1 MKPIPFCHRVRNNTA
16 MLFVG
21 DGASLPD
28 IKKKCD
34 ELEIKEDEVVFTGR
48 VPHDEVNSLY
58 SLIDIAPIPRSSL
71 PVTEMVSPMKP
82 FEAMSMEKL
91 VVVSNVDALDEIVDD
106 GKNGRVFM
114 KDDVE
119 DLSRVLLNCIDD
131 RKMRKSIGKKSR
143 EWVIE
148 NRTWGQISLTIPE
161 IYDRLT
167 Q

>member
-1 MKPIPFCHRVRNNTA
+1 
-16 MLFVG
+16 
-21 DGASLPD
+21 
-28 IKKKCD
+28 
-34 ELEIKEDEVVFTGR
+34 
-48 VPHDEVNSLY
+48 
-58 SLIDIAPIPRSSL
+58 
-71 PVTEMVSPMKP
+71 MVSPMKP

-143 EWVIE
+143 EWVSE